1 MFTQLFSLR
10 LPTARHIAAVVAT
23 LLISTSSAAYEDI
36 DKTIAVVGDDI
47 IFASELN
54 QRVEQA
60 QRRLQAQKKNVSES
74 KLRSQLLEGL
84 ILEKIQLN
92 IAKENNISATKSDLK
107 NAIRLTEEKL
117 RRSGTTFKEYS
128 QANNISADDMLQELK
143 KDVTIKKMQQGI
155 INQRISITDKEI
167 DNFLNSKAGKEW
179 LTPRFR
185 LGHIFFPANETNA
198 SNVLKQAKSIYQ
210 RLQNPTVDFAQMAQQ
225 YSKGPNAAKGGDLGV
240 QTKDSMPALFAEK
253 VDFLN
258 PNDVSEPF
266 TSPAGVHILKLF
278 SRNGAEPVIVTQY
291 KVRHILIKPTKLF
304 TEEEAKTKIDG
315 IYTRLINGENF
326 SELASNYTDDIGS
339 KLSGGDVG
347 WSSPGV
353 FVPEFE
359 TAMQNTPISTMSK
372 PFKSAYGWHV
382 LTVDDIRKKDIFDTV
397 KRQQVVNILK
407 RQRFQDELQ
416 IWLKEL
422 RESVYVEL
430 RN

>member
-240 QTKDSMPALFAEK
+240 QTRDSMPALFAEK

-359 TAMQNTPISTMSK
+359 TAMQNTPISAISK